1 MQLFPPLPN
10 HLLFMSY
17 CSSLQA
23 VPWVALGH
31 GH

>member
-1 MQLFPPLPN
+1 
-10 HLLFMSY
+10 MSH

>member
-1 MQLFPPLPN
+1 
-10 HLLFMSY
+10 MSY

>member
-1 MQLFPPLPN
+1 MQLFHLCLN
-10 HLLFMSY
+10 HLLFMSH

>member
-1 MQLFPPLPN
+1 MHFASPLPN
-10 HLLFMSY
+10 HLLYMSHF
-17 CSSLQA
+17 SSLQA

>member
-1 MQLFPPLPN
+1 MY
-10 HLLFMSY
+10 MSH

-23 VPWVALGH
+23 VPWMALGH